1 MKIPVLKKGRWR
13 VLLLAM
19 AVVML
24 LGGAVAMASS
34 GAASHGADPHAAAA
48 DTHGADK
55 HGEASH
61 EGGGHGTK
69 GWVAT
74 DTYRV
79 MNFAVLAIALVILLK
94 KPLSQALSG
103 RIKGIQAQL
112 EDLEAKK
119 LEAEKVLSE
128 YNAKISRLSQEA
140 DAIVADYI
148 RQGNEAKAR
157 ILKEAES
164 SAFKLEE
171 QARRN
176 IENEFELAKQ
186 KLQQDIFEKAMVK
199 AEEIIKKNI
208 TAADQNRL
216 VDEYL
221 DKVVA

>member
-1 MKIPVLKKGRWR
+1 MKIPDNRKGLRG
-13 VLLLAM
+13 LLFAMSMLMLIWGGLAF
-19 AVVML
+19 
-24 LGGAVAMASS
+24 
-34 GAASHGADPHAAAA
+34 AASGTDPHS
-48 DTHGADK
+48 ADK
-55 HGEASH
+55 HSEAAH
-61 EGGGHGTK
+61 EGDAHHKAK

-79 MNFAVLAIALVILLK
+79 LNFAVLAGALVFLLR
-94 KPLSQALSG
+94 KPLSQALDS

-112 EDLEAKK
+112 EDLESKK
-119 LEAEKVLSE
+119 AEAEKVFSAYNTKITRLSE
-128 YNAKISRLSQEA
+128 ESEG
-140 DAIVADYI
+140 IVAEYV

-157 ILKEAES
+157 ILKEAEI
-164 SAFKLEE
+164 SAYKLEE

-186 KLQQDIFEKAMVK
+186 RLQQDIFEKAMTK

-208 TAADQNRL
+208 TADDQNRL

>member
-1 MKIPVLKKGRWR
+1 
-13 VLLLAM
+13 LAF
-19 AVVML
+19 
-24 LGGAVAMASS
+24 
-34 GAASHGADPHAAAA
+34 AASG
-48 DTHGADK
+48 GGE
-55 HGEASH
+55 HGEVKA
-61 EGGGHGTK
+61 K

-79 MNFAVLAIALVILLK
+79 LNFAVLAGALVFLLR
-94 KPLSQALSG
+94 KPLSQALGS

-119 LEAEKVLSE
+119 AEAEKILSE
-128 YNAKISRLSQEA
+128 YNAKISRLSQESEG
-140 DAIVADYI
+140 IVSEYI

-157 ILKEAES
+157 ILKEAEA
-164 SAFKLEE
+164 SAYKLEE

-186 KLQQDIFEKAMVK
+186 RLQQDIFEKAMVK

-208 TAADQNRL
+208 TADDQNRL

>member
-1 MKIPVLKKGRWR
+1 MKIPVTRKGQRLG
-13 VLLLAM
+13 LLLAM
-19 AVVML
+19 SML
-24 LGGAVAMASS
+24 VLLWGGLAF
-34 GAASHGADPHAAAA
+34 AASG
-48 DTHGADK
+48 G
-55 HGEASH
+55 
-61 EGGGHGTK
+61 EGGVK
-69 GWVAT
+69 GWLAT

-79 MNFAVLAIALVILLK
+79 LNFAVLAGGLVFLLR
-94 KPLSQALSG
+94 KPVAQALGS

-119 LEAEKVLSE
+119 AAAEKVLSE
-128 YNAKISRLSQEA
+128 YNAKISRLSQESEG
-140 DAIVADYI
+140 IVAEYI

-157 ILKEAES
+157 ILKEAEV

-176 IENEFELAKQ
+176 IENEFEVAKQ
-186 KLQQDIFEKAMVK
+186 RLQQDIFEKAMIK

-208 TAADQNRL
+208 TADDQSRL

>member
-1 MKIPVLKKGRWR
+1 MKIPVMRKGRR
-13 VLLLAM
+13 GLLLAM
-19 AVVML
+19 SML
-24 LGGAVAMASS
+24 VLLWGGLTFASS
-34 GAASHGADPHAAAA
+34 GTDTHST

-55 HGEASH
+55 HGEAAH
-61 EGGGHGTK
+61 EGDTHKAK

-79 MNFAVLAIALVILLK
+79 LNFAVLAGALVFLLR
-94 KPLSQALSG
+94 KPISQALDS

-119 LEAEKVLSE
+119 AEAEKVLSE
-128 YNAKISRLSQEA
+128 YNAKIAKLSQESEG
-140 DAIVADYI
+140 IVAEYI

-157 ILKEAES
+157 ILKEAEV
-164 SAFKLEE
+164 SAYKLEE

-186 KLQQDIFEKAMVK
+186 RLQRDIFEKAMIK

-208 TAADQNRL
+208 TADDQNRL

>member
-1 MKIPVLKKGRWR
+1 MKIPVMRKGPQRGLLVAMSML
-13 VLLLAM
+13 VLLW
-19 AVVML
+19 
-24 LGGAVAMASS
+24 GGMSFASS
-34 GAASHGADPHAAAA
+34 GA
-48 DTHGADK
+48 DTHGADTHNADK
-55 HGEASH
+55 HGEAAH
-61 EGGGHGTK
+61 EGDAHKAK

-79 MNFAVLAIALVILLK
+79 LNFAVLAGALFFLLR
-94 KPLSQALSG
+94 KPLSQALDS

-112 EDLEAKK
+112 EDLESKK
-119 LEAEKVLSE
+119 AEAEKILSE
-128 YNAKISRLSQEA
+128 YNAKIAKLSQESEG
-140 DAIVADYI
+140 IVAEYI

-157 ILKEAES
+157 ILKEAET
-164 SAFKLEE
+164 SAYKLEE

-186 KLQQDIFEKAMVK
+186 RLQQDIFEKAMVK

-208 TAADQNRL
+208 TADDQNRL

>member
-1 MKIPVLKKGRWR
+1 MKIPVIRKGPRSG
-13 VLLLAM
+13 LLLAM
-19 AVVML
+19 SMLVLLWSGFAV
-24 LGGAVAMASS
+24 ASS
-34 GAASHGADPHAAAA
+34 GA
-48 DTHGADK
+48 DTHSADK
-55 HGEASH
+55 HGEVVH
-61 EGGGHGTK
+61 EGEAHKATK

-79 MNFAVLAIALVILLK
+79 LNFAVLAGALFFLLR
-94 KPLSQALSG
+94 KPLSQALDS

-112 EDLEAKK
+112 EELESKK
-119 LEAEKVLSE
+119 AEAEKLLSE
-128 YNAKISRLSQEA
+128 YNAKIAKLSQESEG
-140 DAIVADYI
+140 IVAEYI

-157 ILKEAES
+157 ILKEAEA
-164 SAFKLEE
+164 SAYKLEE

-186 KLQQDIFEKAMVK
+186 RLQQDIFEKAMVK

-208 TAADQNRL
+208 TADDQNRL